1 MRILQEQLDDSPDS
15 PKMIACSAVMQT
27 VFEEI
32 YRTAQ
37 ADATVL
43 VSGESG
49 TGKELVAEA
58 IHRHSRRRD
67 GPFVAINMAAIP
79 ETLVESELF
88 GHVEGAFTGAATPR
102 AGRFEAADGGTLFID
117 EIGDLKLTSQSKL
130 LRVLENHCVT
140 PVGSNENRKVD
151 VRVIAATNRNLETL
165 IAEGKFREDL
175 YYRLTVVTIALPP
188 LRNRREDIPLLVDHF
203 LDELC
208 RSNGKPRLSA
218 DPELIGFLESYDWP
232 GNVRQ
237 LRNCLESMVILS
249 RSTMLSVNDL
259 PAMIRNYQ
267 RNPMPYFE
275 MPQGVTLADVVKAAV
290 LQTLDRLDGNRTQ
303 AAQSLGISVRT
314 LQRKLKQWQ
323 HANVAGN
330 DPKTLETLSTS

>member
-1 MRILQEQLDDSPDS
+1 MRIPQEQLDSPSDS
-15 PKMIACSAVMQT
+15 PKMIACSAAMQT
-27 VFEEI
+27 VFDEI

-58 IHRHSRRRD
+58 IHRHSRRCD
-67 GPFVAINMAAIP
+67 GPFVAVNMAAVP

-88 GHVEGAFTGAATPR
+88 GHVAGAFTGAATPR
-102 AGRFEAADGGTLFID
+102 AGRFEAANGGTLFID
-117 EIGDLKLTSQSKL
+117 EVGDLKLTSQSKL
-130 LRVLENHCVT
+130 LRVLENHVVT
-140 PVGSNENRKVD
+140 PVGSNENHPAD
-151 VRVIAATNRNLETL
+151 VRVIAATNHRLESL
-165 IAEGKFREDL
+165 VAEGKFREDL
-175 YYRLTVVTIALPP
+175 YYRLTVVTIAIPP
-188 LRNRREDIPLLVDHF
+188 LRKRREDIPLLVDYF

-208 RSNGKPRLSA
+208 HNNGKPRLSA
-218 DPELIGFLESYDWP
+218 DPELLGFLESYDWP

-249 RSTMLSVNDL
+249 RSPTLTVNDL
-259 PAMIRNYQ
+259 PPMIRNFP

-323 HANVAGN
+323 HANVTSN
-330 DPKTLETLSTS
+330 EPKTLETLSTS